1 MKPIQIAPHV
11 WQLPL
16 GFVNAYALSTPKNE
30 WVLVDSGMAY
40 NASSIKAATLEQFGK
55 PPLCIVFTHGHLDHA
70 GGASALKFDVAIY
83 AHRLEMPYLDGEAK
97 YPPQD
102 PTVGGALAQASRLMP
117 HTRYNF
123 GEQLHVLPA
132 NGRLEELPGWTI
144 LETPGHSPG
153 HVSLWHESTRT
164 LIAGD
169 ALATADFDSVLGMLT
184 HKPRQFARGGS
195 PFNYDWEATK
205 NSVQLLADLEP
216 VIVAAG
222 HGEPISGASV
232 PAQMRDFARNFQ
244 APAHGRYVEEAALV
258 DESGVTSL
266 PPKPV
271 DSVGRNV
278 LIGIVAALGV
288 LLLLRRRSE
297 NKSGF

>member
-1 MKPIQIAPHV
+1 MKPIQLAPHV
-11 WQLPL
+11 WRLPL
-16 GFVNAYALSTPKNE
+16 GFVNAYAISTLEDN
-30 WVLVDSGMAY
+30 WVLIDTGTSFHAPK
-40 NASSIKAATLEQFGK
+40 IRAATLELFGK
-55 PPLCIVFTHGHLDHA
+55 PPLAIVLTHGHFDHA
-70 GGASALKFDVAIY
+70 GGASALKFDVPIY
-83 AHRLEMPYLDGEAK
+83 AHHMEMAYLDGEAK

-102 PTVGGALAQASRLMP
+102 PTVGGALAQVSRLMP
-117 HTRYNF
+117 HTRYDF
-123 GEQLHVLPA
+123 GDELKSLPVS
-132 NGRLEELPGWTI
+132 GHLLELPGWTW

-169 ALATADFDSVLGMLT
+169 ALSTADFDSLVGMVT
-184 HKPRQFARGGS
+184 HKPQQFARGGS
-195 PFNYDWEATK
+195 PFNYDWDATVD
-205 NSVQLLADLEP
+205 SVQKLADLEP
-216 VIVAAG
+216 VLVAAG

-244 APAHGRYVEEAALV
+244 VPAQGRYVDEAARV

-278 LIGIVAALGV
+278 LVGTVAALIAMIW
-288 LLLLRRRSE
+288 LRR
-297 NKSGF
+297 SGHR